1 MELSL
6 LLKKFGL
13 LTKRALVLFICTACL
28 STAALSQSSLPP
40 CDTTRNVSGWT
51 NCLGSRTLS
60 NGDKYSGEWKSG
72 KYHGQGIFTSAS
84 GDQYAGKFREGKRHG
99 LGTLAYKDGRPAQEG
114 VWENNLFFRAEST
127 PQSVASKAQSGSYQA
142 KELISQPSTGEQT
155 AIINWKAVSRVSANL
170 FSTWRHKSTVSS
182 IAFSPDGSKVITG
195 SFDKTVVLRDV
206 KTDQAV
212 QTWQHGFMV
221 NDVAFSTH
229 GSAAI
234 TASDDKTAVIRDTKT
249 GQTLQTW
256 HHSSSVYSVAFS
268 PDGAQVLTGSADK
281 TAVLRDVKTGKTL
294 QTWRH
299 ADSVQ
304 NVSFSPDGS
313 KVVTSS
319 SDKRAVLRDI
329 RTGQTLHSLYHSANF
344 YGTAFSSDGSE
355 LLMASSFDTISV
367 IDVRSGQTVREFKNK
382 NFEFSVTSIAYSPDG
397 RLFLVGLADGSIIG
411 YSIKGKN
418 LQELL
423 KEKLQIT
430 ENSHRNVPK
439 ALAERQQMLE
449 KSKPVKDEF
458 EALARFNVRVAQWN
472 NEVLKLN
479 ADIEAHYKKL
489 GPIPLALRAK
499 AFEEALS
506 EAYGDPE
513 LHDIRYDPETA
524 RFFGTLKASLN
535 LDFRRT
541 VSIAV
546 PNEEARAA
554 KEILGSKKAGLEVE
568 LKVTDRNELIWGQPR
583 FSFSGKVYVAQYTDK
598 NFIPPVTTQLGAA
611 PEFQTIV
618 PPPMATLTP
627 GPSPQ
632 VIADPSLAKLQVEV
646 MQKEREQAEIAARQV
661 EEKRLKAR
669 LAELDRKPVQEFKDD
684 LPGLLAKLPVTKPN
698 ANVYVFAVGIDDYA
712 DVPDVPFADRSAKQF
727 SEVAQ
732 KLFGAPKQ
740 NVVVLTNAEATSG
753 RLRGRLRTILNRLGP
768 QDQLLFYYA
777 GHGVPGKNGRNAY
790 LLAQDGGPGSYEE
803 PDLQLE
809 QLYAEI
815 AKSRVGKAK
824 LFIDACFSG
833 RVGKD
838 AIVFEGIAP
847 ITVSPKQSFPDSNR
861 LAVLTA
867 GRGEQFS
874 NQSKERGHRLFSY
887 HLMRGLLEGGSKL
900 EMAQLHNQLRD
911 RVLDESRRIGPEF
924 EQEPDLQGN
933 GRLSL
938 N

>member
-1 MELSL
+1 
-6 LLKKFGL
+6 
-13 LTKRALVLFICTACL
+13 
-28 STAALSQSSLPP
+28 
-40 CDTTRNVSGWT
+40 
-51 NCLGSRTLS
+51 
-60 NGDKYSGEWKSG
+60 
-72 KYHGQGIFTSAS
+72 
-84 GDQYAGKFREGKRHG
+84 
-99 LGTLAYKDGRPAQEG
+99 
-114 VWENNLFFRAEST
+114 
-127 PQSVASKAQSGSYQA
+127 
-142 KELISQPSTGEQT
+142 
-155 AIINWKAVSRVSANL
+155 
-170 FSTWRHKSTVSS
+170 
-182 IAFSPDGSKVITG
+182 
-195 SFDKTVVLRDV
+195 
-206 KTDQAV
+206 
-212 QTWQHGFMV
+212 
-221 NDVAFSTH
+221 
-229 GSAAI
+229 
-234 TASDDKTAVIRDTKT
+234 
-249 GQTLQTW
+249 
-256 HHSSSVYSVAFS
+256 
-268 PDGAQVLTGSADK
+268 
-281 TAVLRDVKTGKTL
+281 
-294 QTWRH
+294 
-299 ADSVQ
+299 
-304 NVSFSPDGS
+304 
-313 KVVTSS
+313 
-319 SDKRAVLRDI
+319 
-329 RTGQTLHSLYHSANF
+329 
-344 YGTAFSSDGSE
+344 
-355 LLMASSFDTISV
+355 MASSFDTLSLRDI
-367 IDVRSGQTVREFKNK
+367 RSGQTVREFKHK
-382 NFEFSVTSIAYSPDG
+382 EFEFRLSSIAYSPDG
-397 RLFLVGLADGSIIG
+397 RFLLVGLGNASIFG
-411 YSIKGKN
+411 YLISSGN
-418 LQELL
+418 LGELL
-423 KEKLQIT
+423 EKKLKVAET
-430 ENSHRNVPK
+430 SHRNLPK
-439 ALAERQQMLE
+439 ALAERQEKLE

-458 EALARFNVRVAQWN
+458 EALSRFNARVSQWN
-472 NEVLKLN
+472 SEAQILN
-479 ADIEAHYKKL
+479 GDVAAHYRKL

-535 LDFRRT
+535 RDFSRT

-554 KEILGSKKAGLEVE
+554 KEILESKKAGLEVE

-583 FSFSGKVYVAQYTDK
+583 FGLSGKVYVAQYTDK
-598 NFIPPVTTQLGAA
+598 NFVPPVTTKLAAA

-646 MQKEREQAEIAARQV
+646 MQKEREQAEIAARQA

-669 LAELDRKPVQEFKDD
+669 LAELDRKTIQEFKDD
-684 LPGLLAKLPVTKPN
+684 LPSLLAKLPVAKPN
-698 ANVYVFAVGIDDYA
+698 SNVYVFAVGIDDYA

-727 SEVAQ
+727 SAVVQ

-768 QDQLLFYYA
+768 QDQLFFYYA

-815 AKSRVGKAK
+815 AKSRVGQAK

-867 GRGEQFS
+867 GRGDQFS

-887 HLMRGLLEGGSKL
+887 HLMRGLLEGGPKL

>member
-1 MELSL
+1 
-6 LLKKFGL
+6 
-13 LTKRALVLFICTACL
+13 
-28 STAALSQSSLPP
+28 
-40 CDTTRNVSGWT
+40 
-51 NCLGSRTLS
+51 
-60 NGDKYSGEWKSG
+60 
-72 KYHGQGIFTSAS
+72 
-84 GDQYAGKFREGKRHG
+84 
-99 LGTLAYKDGRPAQEG
+99 
-114 VWENNLFFRAEST
+114 
-127 PQSVASKAQSGSYQA
+127 
-142 KELISQPSTGEQT
+142 
-155 AIINWKAVSRVSANL
+155 
-170 FSTWRHKSTVSS
+170 
-182 IAFSPDGSKVITG
+182 
-195 SFDKTVVLRDV
+195 
-206 KTDQAV
+206 
-212 QTWQHGFMV
+212 
-221 NDVAFSTH
+221 
-229 GSAAI
+229 
-234 TASDDKTAVIRDTKT
+234 
-249 GQTLQTW
+249 
-256 HHSSSVYSVAFS
+256 
-268 PDGAQVLTGSADK
+268 
-281 TAVLRDVKTGKTL
+281 
-294 QTWRH
+294 
-299 ADSVQ
+299 
-304 NVSFSPDGS
+304 
-313 KVVTSS
+313 
-319 SDKRAVLRDI
+319 
-329 RTGQTLHSLYHSANF
+329 
-344 YGTAFSSDGSE
+344 
-355 LLMASSFDTISV
+355 
-367 IDVRSGQTVREFKNK
+367 
-382 NFEFSVTSIAYSPDG
+382 
-397 RLFLVGLADGSIIG
+397 
-411 YSIKGKN
+411 
-418 LQELL
+418 
-423 KEKLQIT
+423 
-430 ENSHRNVPK
+430 
-439 ALAERQQMLE
+439 MLE

-458 EALARFNVRVAQWN
+458 EALARFNARVAQWN

-479 ADIEAHYKKL
+479 ADIEAHYKKV
-489 GPIPLALRAK
+489 GPIQLALRAK

-535 LDFRRT
+535 RDFSRT
-541 VSIAV
+541 VSISV

-554 KEILGSKKAGLEVE
+554 KEILESKKSGLEVE
-568 LKVTDRNELIWGQPR
+568 LKVTDRNELIWGQPS
-583 FSFSGKVYVAQYTDK
+583 FSLSGKVYIAQYTDK
-598 NFIPPVTTQLGAA
+598 NFVPPVTTQLAVA
-611 PEFQTIV
+611 PEFQTIA

-632 VIADPSLAKLQVEV
+632 VIADPSLAKLQMEV
-646 MQKEREQAEIAARQV
+646 MQKERERAEIAARQA

-669 LAELDRKPVQEFKDD
+669 LAELDRKPNQEFKDD
-684 LPGLLAKLPVTKPN
+684 LPSLLAKLPVAKPN
-698 ANVYVFAVGIDDYA
+698 SNVYVFAVGIDDYA

-732 KLFGAPKQ
+732 KLFGALKQ

-768 QDQLLFYYA
+768 QDKLLFYYA

-815 AKSRVGKAK
+815 AKSRVGQAK

-867 GRGEQFS
+867 GRGDQFS

-900 EMAQLHNQLRD
+900 EVAQLHNQLRD

>member
-1 MELSL
+1 MIHKRIFQFVVGANL
-6 LLKKFGL
+6 LLTYQLSGAQSVSDCIRNSSKCPKVVDQ
-13 LTKRALVLFICTACL
+13 KRSAADQML
-28 STAALSQSSLPP
+28 SSEGAILESQL
-40 CDTTRNVSGWT
+40 DTEK
-51 NCLGSRTLS
+51 LGGS
-60 NGDKYSGEWKSG
+60 SG
-72 KYHGQGIFTSAS
+72 KRMNFQPS
-84 GDQYAGKFREGKRHG
+84 GD
-99 LGTLAYKDGRPAQEG
+99 GRT
-114 VWENNLFFRAEST
+114 V
-127 PQSVASKAQSGSYQA
+127 
-142 KELISQPSTGEQT
+142 
-155 AIINWKAVSRVSANL
+155 IINWKKVSRLSLNIVPT
-170 FSTWRHKSTVSS
+170 TWRH
-182 IAFSPDGSKVITG
+182 G
-195 SFDKTVVLRDV
+195 
-206 KTDQAV
+206 
-212 QTWQHGFMV
+212 TWR
-221 NDVAFSTH
+221 H
-229 GSAAI
+229 GSA
-234 TASDDKTAVIRDTKT
+234 VN
-249 GQTLQTW
+249 
-256 HHSSSVYSVAFS
+256 SVAFS
-268 PDGAQVLTGSADK
+268 PDGSQVLTGSWDY
-281 TAVLRDVKTGKTL
+281 TAVLRDVKTGQMLQTWRHGNTVSSVAFSPDGSQVLTGSWDYTAVLRDVKTGQTL

-299 ADSVQ
+299 GSAVTSVAFSPNGSQ
-304 NVSFSPDGS
+304 VLTGSYDDTAVLRDVKTGQALQTWRHGRAVNSVAFSPDGS
-313 KVVTSS
+313 QVLTGS
-319 SDKRAVLRDI
+319 SDSTAVLRDVKTGQALQTW
-329 RTGQTLHSLYHSANF
+329 RHGNTVSSVAFSPDGSQVLTGSWDSTAVLRDVKTGQTLQ
-344 YGTAFSSDGSE
+344 TWRDGGLVNSV
-355 LLMASSFDTISV
+355 AVPRDRYSFV
-367 IDVRSGQTVREFKNK
+367 IGLG
-382 NFEFSVTSIAYSPDG
+382 DG
-397 RLFLVGLADGSIIG
+397 NVVIYWLRGRG
-411 YSIKGKN
+411 

-423 KEKLQIT
+423 EEKLQVAET
-430 ENSHRNVPK
+430 SNRNLPK
-439 ALAERQQMLE
+439 ALAERQEKLE

-458 EALARFNVRVAQWN
+458 EALARFNARVAQWN
-472 NEVLKLN
+472 NEVLKIN

-489 GPIPLALRAK
+489 GLIPLALRAK
-499 AFEEALS
+499 AFEDALS
-506 EAYGDPE
+506 DAYGDPE

-524 RFFGTLKASLN
+524 RFFAILKASFN
-535 LDFRRT
+535 PDFSRT

-554 KEILGSKKAGLEVE
+554 KEILESKKAGLEVE
-568 LKVTDRNELIWGQPR
+568 LKVTDRNELIWGQLR
-583 FSFSGKVYVAQYTDK
+583 FSLSGKVYIAQYTDK
-598 NFIPPVTTQLGAA
+598 NFVPPVTTQLAAAA

-618 PPPMATLTP
+618 PPPMATLAP

-632 VIADPSLAKLQVEV
+632 VVADPNLAKLQVEV
-646 MQKEREQAEIAARQV
+646 MQKEREQAEIAARQA

-669 LAELDRKPVQEFKDD
+669 LAELDRKTVQEFKDD
-684 LPGLLAKLPVTKPN
+684 LPSLLAKLPVAKPN
-698 ANVYVFAVGIDDYA
+698 SNVYVFAVGIDDYA

-809 QLYAEI
+809 QLYTEI
-815 AKSRVGKAK
+815 AKSRVGRAK

-867 GRGEQFS
+867 GRGDQFS

-887 HLMRGLLEGGSKL
+887 HLMRGLLEGGPKL